1 MSLESRVSSRES
13 GAFRYALDGP
23 GGAIEVWVEPLGD
36 GRLRVGVGGPAAGTP
51 AAGTPVE
58 VRPGPGGGAL
68 VPVEVG
74 GRRRLVG
81 FARLADGR
89 YQIVWDGVAHVVR
102 LGEPGAAAAAGG
114 IASAAGGAVSAPI
127 PGMVVKV
134 HVAPGARVAAGAP
147 LVVLY
152 AMKVEND
159 IRAPAAGTVAEVRAR
174 EGQPVEKGDLLVRI
188 EAPA

>member
-1 MSLESRVSSRES
+1 MPTAAHRYVLEGPE
-13 GAFRYALDGP
+13 GP
-23 GGAIEVWVEPLGD
+23 GGSFELWVEPLGD
-36 GRLRVGVGGPAAGTP
+36 GRLRIRPGAAL
-51 AAGTPVE
+51 AGAPVSSVE

-89 YQIVWDGVAHVVR
+89 YQIVWEGVPRVVAIAD
-102 LGEPGAAAAAGG
+102 PGASASLATGPAGAAGG
-114 IASAAGGAVSAPI
+114 GSVAAPI

-134 HVAPGARVAAGAP
+134 HVAPGARVTAGAP

-159 IRAPAAGTVAEVRAR
+159 IRAPCGGSVAEVRAR

-188 EAPA
+188 EGGP